1 MNSIA
6 ILGAGTWGIALA
18 RMLKNTNKEVTVWS
32 ALPDE
37 IEKLKKTSRHP
48 KLPNVSLPL
57 GIEYTTD
64 IESASENKD
73 IIMFAVPS
81 VFVRQTAKKC
91 KPYIKD
97 NQIIV
102 DVAKGIESD
111 TLMTLT
117 EVINDEI
124 KNPTVKYVAL
134 SGPTHAEEVSIDM
147 PTTIVSACKDIEIA
161 KIVQSFFSSS
171 FMRVYTNTDIK
182 GIEICGAMKNI
193 IALATGISR
202 GLGYGDN
209 ATAALITRG
218 LAELS
223 RLGNAMGCSPDT
235 FSGLT
240 GMGDLIV
247 TCTSLHSRNNN
258 AGFLIGQGLSPDEA
272 VKKVGM
278 VVEGI
283 NALPAA
289 IKLGKKYNVDLP
301 IINAVNNVVNGIVSP
316 RVAVN
321 SLLNREPKPEV

>member
-1 MNSIA
+1 
-6 ILGAGTWGIALA
+6 
-18 RMLKNTNKEVTVWS
+18 
-32 ALPDE
+32 
-37 IEKLKKTSRHP
+37 
-48 KLPNVSLPL
+48 
-57 GIEYTTD
+57 
-64 IESASENKD
+64 
-73 IIMFAVPS
+73 
-81 VFVRQTAKKC
+81 
-91 KPYIKD
+91 
-97 NQIIV
+97 
-102 DVAKGIESD
+102 
-111 TLMTLT
+111 
-117 EVINDEI
+117 
-124 KNPTVKYVAL
+124 
-134 SGPTHAEEVSIDM
+134 
-147 PTTIVSACKDIEIA
+147 
-161 KIVQSFFSSS
+161 
-171 FMRVYTNTDIK
+171 MRVYTNTDIK

-301 IINAVNNVVNGIVSP
+301 IINAVNNVVNGTVSP